1 MIKLHKMKLENYTY
15 IIIGAGSAGCVL
27 ANRLSENSDHKVLLI
42 ESGPSDKTWKTAMPA
57 ALLYTMHDPKYN
69 YLYNTEPET
78 YMNDRKMFCPRAK
91 MLGGCSSHNGMVHV
105 RGNAMDFENWAQLGL
120 PEWNYANVLPYFQKS
135 ENIEGLSKEFRGNQ
149 GPLKLSR
156 SENGNIL
163 TKVYLE
169 AALQAGHEI
178 NNDINGY
185 KQEGFGLMDT
195 TIFKGKRQSTSHTYL
210 HPVSN
215 RKNLTI
221 KTNLNV
227 KKIIIENGKATG
239 VECISGNNLIS
250 FYSEKDVLLSAG
262 SINSPQILML
272 SGIGPNK
279 HLSENDINIK
289 QDLEGV
295 GQNLQDHLETYV
307 QYECKKPVTLFN
319 EYNPIKMA
327 LTGIEWFLFKTGTAA
342 YSNLE
347 TGGFVRSNNLVDYPN
362 IQYHFFPSLVL
373 DHGKT
378 NPDRHAFQAHVGP
391 MRPTS
396 RGEIKL
402 KSTDPSAAPSIR
414 FNYMQTE
421 HDLIEMR
428 EGIRLAREIFQQK
441 AFDEYRGKEMNP
453 GNLNT
458 DGELNEF
465 IRNRG
470 DTAYHPCGTCK
481 MGKDSTSVV
490 NEKLQVYGVENLRV
504 VDASIMPKIITGN
517 LNAATVMIAEKAAD
531 YILGNSMATNN
542 VEFYRTS

>member
-1 MIKLHKMKLENYTY
+1 MNNYNY

-27 ANRLSENSDHKVLLI
+27 ANRLSKNPDHKVLLI

-78 YMNDRKMFCPRAK
+78 YMNNRKMFCPRAK

-120 PEWNYANVLPYFQKS
+120 SEWNYANVLPYFQKS
-135 ENIEGLSKEFRGNQ
+135 ENIEGLSKEFRNDQ
-149 GPLKLSR
+149 GPLRLSR
-156 SENGNIL
+156 SENGNVL

-169 AALQAGHEI
+169 AAAQAGHEI
-178 NNDINGY
+178 NNDMNGY

-210 HPVSN
+210 HPVSD

-227 KKIIIENGKATG
+227 KKIIIENGKAKG
-239 VECISGNNLIS
+239 VECISNNNLIN
-250 FYSEKDVLLSAG
+250 YYADEEVLLCAG

-272 SGIGPNK
+272 SGIGPQD
-279 HLSENDINIK
+279 HLAEMDVEVK
-289 QDLEGV
+289 QSLEGV

-347 TGGFVRSNNLVDYPN
+347 TGGFIRSNELVDYPN

-373 DHGKT
+373 DHGRT
-378 NPDRHAFQAHVGP
+378 NPDRHAFQTHVGP

-421 HDLIEMR
+421 HDLMEMR
-428 EGIRLAREIFQQK
+428 EGIRLAREIFQQQ
-441 AFDEYRGKEMNP
+441 AFNEYRGKEINP
-453 GNLNT
+453 GKLDT
-458 DGELNEF
+458 DSELDEF

-481 MGKDSTSVV
+481 MGKDTTSVV
-490 NEKLQVYGVENLRV
+490 DEQLQVYGVEKLRV

-517 LNAATVMIAEKAAD
+517 LNASTVMIAEKAAD
-531 YILGNSMATNN
+531 YILGKSIAANN
-542 VEFYRTS
+542 VGFYRAG

>member
-1 MIKLHKMKLENYTY
+1 MNNYNY

-27 ANRLSENSDHKVLLI
+27 ANRLSKNPDHKVLLI

-78 YMNDRKMFCPRAK
+78 YMNNRKMFCPRAK

-120 PEWNYANVLPYFQKS
+120 SEWNYANVLPYFQKS
-135 ENIEGLSKEFRGNQ
+135 ENIEGLSKEFRNDQ
-149 GPLKLSR
+149 GPLRLSR
-156 SENGNIL
+156 SENGNVL

-169 AALQAGHEI
+169 AAAQAGHEI
-178 NNDINGY
+178 NNDMNGY

-210 HPVSN
+210 HPVSD

-227 KKIIIENGKATG
+227 KKIIIENGKAKG
-239 VECISGNNLIS
+239 VECVINKNLIN
-250 FYSEKDVLLSAG
+250 YYADEEVLLCAG

-272 SGIGPNK
+272 SGVGPQD
-279 HLSENDINIK
+279 HLAEMDVEVK
-289 QDLEGV
+289 QSLEGV

-347 TGGFVRSNNLVDYPN
+347 TGGFIRSNELVDYPN

-373 DHGKT
+373 DHGRT

-421 HDLIEMR
+421 HDLMEMR
-428 EGIRLAREIFQQK
+428 EGIRLAREIFQQQ
-441 AFDEYRGKEMNP
+441 AFNEYRGKEINP
-453 GNLNT
+453 GKLDT
-458 DGELNEF
+458 DSELDEF

-481 MGKDSTSVV
+481 MGKDTTSVV
-490 NEKLQVYGVENLRV
+490 DEQLQVYGVEKLRV

-517 LNAATVMIAEKAAD
+517 LNASTVMIAEKAAD
-531 YILGNSMATNN
+531 YILGKSIAANN
-542 VEFYRTS
+542 VGFYRAG

>member
-1 MIKLHKMKLENYTY
+1 MKIDSYTY

-27 ANRLSENSDHKVLLI
+27 ANRLSENPDHKVLLI

-78 YMNDRKMFCPRAK
+78 YMNNRKMFCPRAK

-120 PEWNYANVLPYFQKS
+120 SEWNYANVLPYFQKS
-135 ENIEGLSKEFRGNQ
+135 ENIEGLSEEFRNDQ

-169 AALQAGHEI
+169 AAAQAGYEI
-178 NNDINGY
+178 NNDMNGY

-210 HPVSN
+210 HPVSD

-221 KTNLNV
+221 KTKLNV
-227 KKIIIENGKATG
+227 KKIIIENGKAKG
-239 VECISGNNLIS
+239 VECISNNNSIKY
-250 FYSEKDVLLSAG
+250 FVDEEVLLCAG

-272 SGIGPNK
+272 SGIGPQK
-279 HLSENDINIK
+279 HLVEMDIQVK
-289 QDLEGV
+289 QSLEGV

-347 TGGFVRSNNLVDYPN
+347 TGGFIRSNDLVDYPN

-373 DHGKT
+373 DHGRT

-402 KSTDPSAAPSIR
+402 KSTNPTSAPSIR

-421 HDLIEMR
+421 HDLSEMR
-428 EGIRLAREIFQQK
+428 EGIRLAREIFHQK
-441 AFDEYRGKEMNP
+441 AFDEYRGKEINP
-453 GNLNT
+453 GNIDSDT
-458 DGELNEF
+458 ELNEF
-465 IRNRG
+465 IKNKG

-481 MGKDSTSVV
+481 MGKDNTSVV

-517 LNAATVMIAEKAAD
+517 LNATTVMIAEKASD
-531 YILGNSMATNN
+531 YILGKSLKTNN
-542 VEFYRTS
+542 VEFFQTG

>member
-1 MIKLHKMKLENYTY
+1 MNNYNY

-27 ANRLSENSDHKVLLI
+27 ANRLSKNPDHKVLLI

-78 YMNDRKMFCPRAK
+78 YMNNRKMFCPRAK

-120 PEWNYANVLPYFQKS
+120 SEWNYANVLPYFQKS
-135 ENIEGLSKEFRGNQ
+135 ENIEGLSKEFRNDQ
-149 GPLKLSR
+149 GPLRLSR
-156 SENGNIL
+156 SENGNVL

-169 AALQAGHEI
+169 AAAQAGHEI
-178 NNDINGY
+178 NNDMNGY

-195 TIFKGKRQSTSHTYL
+195 TIFNGKRQSTSHTYL
-210 HPVSN
+210 HPVSD

-227 KKIIIENGKATG
+227 KKIIIENGKAKG
-239 VECISGNNLIS
+239 VECVSNKNLIN
-250 FYSEKDVLLSAG
+250 YYADEEVLLCAG

-272 SGIGPNK
+272 SGIGPQD
-279 HLSENDINIK
+279 HLAEMGVEVK
-289 QDLEGV
+289 QSLEGV

-347 TGGFVRSNNLVDYPN
+347 TGGFIRSNELVDYPN

-373 DHGKT
+373 DHGRT

-421 HDLIEMR
+421 HDLMEMR
-428 EGIRLAREIFQQK
+428 EGIRLAREIFQQQ
-441 AFDEYRGKEMNP
+441 AFNEYRGKEINP
-453 GNLNT
+453 GKLDT
-458 DGELNEF
+458 DSELDEF

-481 MGKDSTSVV
+481 MGKDTTSVV
-490 NEKLQVYGVENLRV
+490 DEQLQVYGVEKLRV

-517 LNAATVMIAEKAAD
+517 LNASTVMIAEKAAD
-531 YILGNSMATNN
+531 YILGKSIAANN
-542 VEFYRTS
+542 VGFYRAG

>member
-1 MIKLHKMKLENYTY
+1 MKIDSYTY

-27 ANRLSENSDHKVLLI
+27 ANRLSENPDHKVLLI

-78 YMNDRKMFCPRAK
+78 YMNNRKMFCPRAK

-105 RGNAMDFENWAQLGL
+105 RGNAMDFENWAQHGL
-120 PEWNYANVLPYFQKS
+120 SEWNYANVLPYFQKS
-135 ENIEGLSKEFRGNQ
+135 ENIEGLSEEFRNDQ

-169 AALQAGHEI
+169 AAAQAGYEI
-178 NNDINGY
+178 NNDMNGY

-210 HPVSN
+210 HPVSD

-221 KTNLNV
+221 KTKLNV
-227 KKIIIENGKATG
+227 KKIIIENGKAKG
-239 VECISGNNLIS
+239 VECISNNNSIKY
-250 FYSEKDVLLSAG
+250 FADEEVLLCAG

-272 SGIGPNK
+272 SGIGPQK
-279 HLSENDINIK
+279 HLVEMDIQVK
-289 QDLEGV
+289 QNLEGV

-347 TGGFVRSNNLVDYPN
+347 TGGFIRSNDLVDYPN

-373 DHGKT
+373 DHGRT

-402 KSTDPSAAPSIR
+402 KSTNPTSAPSIR

-421 HDLIEMR
+421 HDLSEMR
-428 EGIRLAREIFQQK
+428 EGIRLAREIFHQK
-441 AFDEYRGKEMNP
+441 AFDEYRGKEINP
-453 GNLNT
+453 GNVDSDT
-458 DGELNEF
+458 ELNEF
-465 IRNRG
+465 IKNKG

-481 MGKDSTSVV
+481 MGKDNTSVV

-517 LNAATVMIAEKAAD
+517 LNATTVMIAEKASD
-531 YILGNSMATNN
+531 YILGKSLKTNN
-542 VEFYRTS
+542 VEFFRAG